1 MRGIQDPLGAR
12 PLGRGEERGQAVP
25 KDNRFWC
32 RDIEADP
39 LVSAMPDTTERAQ
52 RIVRV
57 PSVDHRQFW
66 ATSFLLVALL
76 LATTSCA
83 STEPEVRVE
92 PTGAVDAP
100 TGSIPTTM
108 PSETPSSTASDPG
121 PSTSMTRAWQVGPAA
136 SPTAPT
142 SDAYVP
148 VQVGDD
154 LQALVDQHPEGTR
167 FLLESGVH
175 RMQSVE
181 AKAGNTFEGEPGAV
195 LNGAKVLTDVV
206 REGAYWVVDDQDQEA
221 RNGGECF
228 EDRIGCSLSNDL
240 FFDDVALEQVT
251 RLDDLRPETW
261 FFDYDADR
269 IYIGSDPDGHNVEA
283 SVTERAIWGRV
294 PDVTIRGLVIEKY
307 ANRAQFGAVHV
318 LAAVWE
324 NGIPTAAGWLVEYN
338 EFRLNHGGGLTI
350 SDDMRVLNNS
360 FHHNGQIGLGG
371 AGDDAVVQNNEI
383 AYNNTAGF
391 SYLWEA
397 GGAKFVKTRNL
408 TVRNNVFHHNYGKGL
423 WTDIDNIDTTIEDN
437 HVYENAHQGIYHE
450 ISYDAVIRNNLVEKN
465 GFDHPDHV
473 SGAGIF
479 VTASPNV
486 EVYGNTV
493 VNNADGITGMQTARG
508 AGAHGAYE
516 LRNLYV
522 HDNLIEMA
530 TGTTGIA
537 EFVGDPSVF
546 FSFNNRF
553 ENNTY
558 LLPDDGRYY
567 AWGGRE
573 LTAAEWIATG
583 NDETGEWP

>member
-1 MRGIQDPLGAR
+1 MRGDSTVNA
-12 PLGRGEERGQAVP
+12 A
-25 KDNRFWC
+25 
-32 RDIEADP
+32 
-39 LVSAMPDTTERAQ
+39 ERAQ
-52 RIVRV
+52 GVARV
-57 PSVDHRQFW
+57 SRVNHLDFW
-66 ATSFLLVALL
+66 AISIQALLLLLVA
-76 LATTSCA
+76 TSCDA
-83 STEPEVRVE
+83 AGSEIIPVE
-92 PTGAVDAP
+92 PTGVVSPP
-100 TGSIPTTM
+100 TSTIPTVA
-108 PSETPSSTASDPG
+108 PSEALPSTPSTEPDPR
-121 PSTSMTRAWQVGPAA
+121 PSTSTTLVSSVGPAA
-136 SPTAPT
+136 LPA
-142 SDAYVP
+142 VP
-148 VQVGDD
+148 GSGRQVKVLVGDD
-154 LQALVDQHPEGTR
+154 LQALVDQNPEGTR
-167 FLLESGVH
+167 FLLEAGIH

-195 LNGAKVLTDVV
+195 LNGSKLLTGFA
-206 REGAYWVVDDQDQEA
+206 RSGEYWTVDGQHQEA

-228 EDRIGCSLSNDL
+228 DDRIGCHLSNDL
-240 FFDDVALEQVT
+240 YFDDVALEQVT
-251 RLDDLRPETW
+251 RLGDLRPGTW

-269 IYIGSDPDGHNVEA
+269 IYVGSDPDGHKVEA
-283 SVTERAIWGRV
+283 SVKERAITGRV
-294 PDVTIRGLVIEKY
+294 PGVTIRGLVIEKY

-324 NGIPTAAGWLVEYN
+324 DGIPTAAGWLVEYS

-350 SDDMRVLNNS
+350 SDGMQVLNNS

-371 AGDDAVVQNNEI
+371 AGDDAVVQGNEI

-408 TVRNNVFHHNYGKGL
+408 TLRNNVVHHNYGKGL
-423 WTDIDNIDTTIEDN
+423 WTDIDNIYTTIEDN

-450 ISYDAVIRNNLVEKN
+450 ISYDAVIRNNLVEDN

-553 ENNTY
+553 EDNTY

-567 AWGGRE
+567 TWNGRE
-573 LTAAEWIATG
+573 LTAAEWVATG
-583 NDETGEWP
+583 NDETGVWP